1 MNFLEDA
8 LHSFVTWIVVTLGGG
23 VIWLFRKVLTN
34 EKQIAILKAEIE
46 ARESRRNEDRQVM
59 KEIHDDLKG
68 VKNDILDLW
77 KKEAN
82 K

>member
-1 MNFLEDA
+1 MNYLEDA
-8 LHSFVTWIVVTLGGG
+8 LHSFVTWIVVSVGGA

-34 EKQIAILKAEIE
+34 ERQIAMLKAEIDS
-46 ARESRRNEDRQVM
+46 REERRNEDRQVM
-59 KEIHDDLKG
+59 QEIREDLKG

-77 KKEAN
+77 KKEAQ

>member
-1 MNFLEDA
+1 MNYLEDA
-8 LHSFVTWIVVTLGGG
+8 LHSFVTWVVVSVGGA

-34 EKQIAILKAEIE
+34 ERQISMLKAEIDS
-46 ARESRRNEDRQVM
+46 REERRNEDRQVM
-59 KEIHDDLKG
+59 QEIREDLKG

-77 KKEAN
+77 KKEAQ